1 MVSNVPTKHVRS
13 SSWIQGSGTFK
24 TLDGGDPF
32 LRDVRN
38 NPPTQHHMPEDRNR
52 RFTSVETAK
61 LALTALIHQIN
72 CAIYGPLWY
81 PKCFISST
89 VGPNMYCNFTSTFFS
104 LLFSSLTTSFGVKEH
119 ISHTSHSK
127 QLPRLPEVLLGV
139 NTEITVVQMWRCV
152 VW

>member
-24 TLDGGDPF
+24 TLDGGVPF

-38 NPPTQHHMPEDRNR
+38 NPPMQHHMPEDRNR

-72 CAIYGPLWY
+72 CAIYGPL
-81 PKCFISST
+81 
-89 VGPNMYCNFTSTFFS
+89 
-104 LLFSSLTTSFGVKEH
+104 
-119 ISHTSHSK
+119 
-127 QLPRLPEVLLGV
+127 
-139 NTEITVVQMWRCV
+139 
-152 VW
+152 